1 MEEKVG
7 FVVLQEEKTETG
19 VQAENKDDCV
29 ACEHHAPEGH
39 GTMVVPPAYSDL
51 EKAAKDIFSKGYGY
65 GVVKLDLKTKSQ
77 NGIEFISSGFS
88 HTDTG
93 KSGASLES
101 KCKVKNLGLSFNQ
114 KWTSDNTLIMDVTME
129 DQLVTGLKLGLD
141 TLFVPSTGKRSGKV
155 KSGYKR
161 NHMNLGCDLDFDRAG
176 PTVHAAAVL
185 ACSGWV
191 GGCQMA
197 YEIAKSKST
206 NYNFAL
212 GYHGPDFQAFI
223 HFNDGTEFGGSIYQK
238 VNKNL
243 EAAVNMAWT
252 VGSNNTRFGI
262 GTKYKLNKDYSLSAK
277 ITNAGIVGLG
287 YIHTLRPGV
296 NLTLSAMIDVKKV
309 SSGGHKVGMGFE
321 VAA

>member
-1 MEEKVG
+1 
-7 FVVLQEEKTETG
+7 
-19 VQAENKDDCV
+19 
-29 ACEHHAPEGH
+29 
-39 GTMVVPPAYSDL
+39 MVVPPAYSDL